1 MTGLPDYMKINELYL
16 SGMSTTSKQSK
27 VQMNL
32 KQLKYLWKQLNQ
44 SVHNSDKQTTVNN
57 QQTIPM
63 YNTKAIRQTQMSYHQ
78 PTKQQVLAIKS
89 KYQHPNDEASS
100 TMELGCLNLKFK
112 AHM

>member
-1 MTGLPDYMKINELYL
+1 
-16 SGMSTTSKQSK
+16 
-27 VQMNL
+27 
-32 KQLKYLWKQLNQ
+32 
-44 SVHNSDKQTTVNN
+44 
-57 QQTIPM
+57 M